1 MLVNDIVRLE
11 DEAEAVLA
19 QARTEAK
26 RIEQAALDEIEAH
39 RHAVAAETQ
48 RRISEFQENAELEH
62 ARAIALAQE
71 ELQKALDVLD
81 RIPEQAL
88 RDRAAR
94 IVEKL
99 KAL

>member
-1 MLVNDIVRLE
+1 MLVNEIVRLE

-19 QARTEAK
+19 QAREEAK

-39 RHAVAAETQ
+39 RLAVTVETQ
-48 RRISEFQENAELEH
+48 RRISEFQKHAELEN
-62 ARAIALAQE
+62 ARAVALTQE
-71 ELQKALDVLD
+71 ELQKALDALD
-81 RIPEQAL
+81 GIPEQAL

-94 IVEKL
+94 IVERF

>member
-62 ARAIALAQE
+62 ARAVALAQE
-71 ELQKALDVLD
+71 ELQKALDALD

-94 IVEKL
+94 IVERF